1 MQTWRFASVSVRHI
15 SLAMILTKKVY
26 VPPERLPNYPAL
38 NGVGKLLT
46 LSLARSIKLARA

>member
-1 MQTWRFASVSVRHI
+1 MRHI

-26 VPPERLPNYPAL
+26 VLPERLPDYPAL